1 MFLNNGSFNQ
11 PLTNWNTNKIDAI
24 RGMFEGASNF
34 NQPLNHFN
42 TTLVTNM
49 EKIFTNAQS
58 FNKDISSWDVSSVTN
73 MNSIFNNANALDD
86 ENKCSIHTAFESNSY
101 WPYDW
106 SGLCDDVQTTY
117 VPDDNFEQALIELG
131 YDDVVDNYVLTENIN
146 SVTELD
152 VEDKGISDLTGI
164 EWFASLITINC
175 SYNNLSAIDVSSNQA
190 LAEINARNN
199 QISSIDVSNNPLL
212 THITL
217 HNNEISS
224 IDVSNNSLL
233 VALGIAYNN
242 LTSIN
247 VDNNPELEVLHFLG
261 NDVVNLNISSNSALE
276 LLNAMGNNLF
286 SIDLSNNT
294 ALTDLYI
301 GGNDLTSLDV
311 GNNSLLTAF
320 TCENNNIDSLDVS
333 NIQNSW
339 KFDFQNNQMVY
350 LNMRNGNTSSSY
362 FKATGNSLT
371 CIETLDPV
379 SATENWTNI
388 DEGATFSIICGTEE
402 QDSLWHVA
410 TTGSDASGDGS
421 QDNPLATI
429 QIGINAASDGNRVL
443 VAAGTYVEHISYSGK
458 SISITGED
466 REITII
472 DADTSGRA
480 FYFEGF
486 DQNTIAFSGFTITNG
501 ESYHG
506 AGIYINNSIGIDL
519 FDLIVNENNATG
531 SGAGGGIHIHDSMGE
546 LHNVHIENNEA
557 YSGGG
562 IYMGNSDIILD
573 HVNVLNNN
581 GRNRCGGTGFGSDQ
595 FDESTTEW
603 TNSVFIGNTGL
614 YQGSAMCMGDS
625 VIISNLT
632 ITQNTTYNS
641 ALTGVGNWTIVNS
654 IISDNL
660 VSANVEADAEINFGT
675 GTLNM
680 SYTNL
685 SGEINAFNLSEESEL
700 ILGEGNIDLDPIFC
714 DPDNGDFHL
723 AENSPSAGSGLDGE
737 NMGSLDIGCDAI
749 WIPPVL
755 SVIAD
760 TSMDEDSQIDLIL
773 SAYSQDGYDI
783 YFEVYSDTSS
793 VYTDIYQDTLTI
805 SLMED
810 WYGASEITVV
820 AYSEHGY
827 DINDSTSFTVTVN
840 PVDDLPYVDGHI
852 FPLSYDEDFGVDTV
866 AYLPDVFMDI
876 DGELEFSYSFSETG
890 ILSAYIS
897 EGHLV
902 LSSVPNANGLTELF
916 VTASNPVRAS
926 ITDTVQ
932 IEIFSVNDAP
942 TVSFREVLMYE
953 DSVHYLT
960 PLSEFIGDAD
970 NDDLF
975 LDIIYISEPMNEF
988 IDIHF
993 YGTDTMA
1000 IVSYGDWN
1008 GSGQIEVLV
1017 SDGQEQ
1023 VSGTFDLDIFPVND
1037 NPMFHQMQALVSVWD
1052 GFEVYLHLSDVDMDS
1067 LIVSFDEHA
1076 EYPSW
1081 LSIESNP
1088 YRLVG
1093 MAPEAL
1099 DIQFPLLLT
1108 DGVVTVIDTFHL
1120 SAQHF
1125 NPRITSIDDIPSD
1138 QGGKVYVH
1146 FLPSFFDHSNGTG
1159 QMYTVFRRDVV
1170 DNVSQWVVVLSGGA
1184 IGDTQYTYEVPT
1196 LMDSTADH
1204 DGITSF
1210 KVVASMNEG
1219 NFHSQVGTGY
1229 SIDNIAPG
1237 VPTGM
1242 EAIAMDNSIFL
1253 NWDMSEAEDF
1263 QYFQLERSSTAAGL
1277 DTTVIIELIENT
1289 YEDFNIYPGTE
1300 YLYKL
1305 AAYDYAGNRSEFTE
1319 PVSAIL
1325 LSVDPLSLVPEVF
1338 ALHQNYPNPFNPTTQ
1353 IRYDLPLDKYVTIII
1368 YDVMGRKIKSLINA
1382 IQEAGYRSI
1391 TWDATNDLG
1400 QPVSAGMYIYTIQ
1413 AGEFRQTRKM
1423 VLLK

>member
-1 MFLNNGSFNQ
+1 MIKFFIILFWLLYVFLAFIDLDNLFFTLVECSAIFALWNGPVWYVSLNGS
-11 PLTNWNTNKIDAI
+11 
-24 RGMFEGASNF
+24 
-34 NQPLNHFN
+34 
-42 TTLVTNM
+42 
-49 EKIFTNAQS
+49 
-58 FNKDISSWDVSSVTN
+58 
-73 MNSIFNNANALDD
+73 D
-86 ENKCSIHTAFESNSY
+86 EY
-101 WPYDW
+101 
-106 SGLCDDVQTTY
+106 SG
-117 VPDDNFEQALIELG
+117 
-131 YDDVVDNYVLTENIN
+131 
-146 SVTELD
+146 
-152 VEDKGISDLTGI
+152 
-164 EWFASLITINC
+164 
-175 SYNNLSAIDVSSNQA
+175 SAG
-190 LAEINARNN
+190 L
-199 QISSIDVSNNPLL
+199 P
-212 THITL
+212 
-217 HNNEISS
+217 
-224 IDVSNNSLL
+224 
-233 VALGIAYNN
+233 
-242 LTSIN
+242 
-247 VDNNPELEVLHFLG
+247 F
-261 NDVVNLNISSNSALE
+261 
-276 LLNAMGNNLF
+276 
-286 SIDLSNNT
+286 
-294 ALTDLYI
+294 
-301 GGNDLTSLDV
+301 
-311 GNNSLLTAF
+311 
-320 TCENNNIDSLDVS
+320 
-333 NIQNSW
+333 
-339 KFDFQNNQMVY
+339 
-350 LNMRNGNTSSSY
+350 
-362 FKATGNSLT
+362 
-371 CIETLDPV
+371 
-379 SATENWTNI
+379 
-388 DEGATFSIICGTEE
+388 
-402 QDSLWHVA
+402 
-410 TTGSDASGDGS
+410 
-421 QDNPLATI
+421 ATI
-429 QIGINAASDGNRVL
+429 QKGIDSASDGDTVL
-443 VAAGTYVEHISYSGK
+443 VSAGTYVENINYNGK
-458 SISITGED
+458 NITVVGED
-466 REITII
+466 RETTII
-472 DADTSGRA
+472 DGDSSGSVVR
-480 FYFEGF
+480 FENEE
-486 DQNTIAFSGFTITNG
+486 DSTAVLSGFTITNG
-501 ESYHG
+501 SGKLDEYDSAQGGGIYVKSSSPYLKDLIISDNEVLEGYSNG
-506 AGIYINNSIGIDL
+506 AGIYFAGSTS
-519 FDLIVNENNATG
+519 LIENILIRDNNAG
-531 SGAGGGIHIHDSMGE
+531 YLASGIGLAGGNIRIK
-546 LHNVHIENNEA
+546 NVTVVGNTDQSSSHGLDNVI
-557 YSGGG
+557 YVGWGG
-562 IYMGNSDIILD
+562 IATLTNVIVWSNSPNLLHVGGNSTIY
-573 HVNVLNNN
+573 LNYSNINGGQESLTQGNN
-581 GRNRCGGTGFGSDQ
+581 
-595 FDESTTEW
+595 
-603 TNSVFIGNTGL
+603 TNIH
-614 YQGSAMCMGDS
+614 
-625 VIISNLT
+625 
-632 ITQNTTYNS
+632 
-641 ALTGVGNWTIVNS
+641 W
-654 IISDNL
+654 
-660 VSANVEADAEINFGT
+660 
-675 GTLNM
+675 
-680 SYTNL
+680 
-685 SGEINAFNLSEESEL
+685 
-700 ILGEGNIDLDPIFC
+700 GEGNIDLDPIFC
-714 DPDNGDFHL
+714 DPDNGDFYL

-737 NMGSLDIGCDAI
+737 NMGALDIGCDAI

-760 TSMDEDSQIDLIL
+760 TSMYEDSQLDLVL

-810 WYGASEITVV
+810 WYGVSEITVV

-827 DINDSTSFTVTVN
+827 DINDSTSFIVTVE

-890 ILSAYIS
+890 ILSADIN

-902 LSSVPNANGLTELF
+902 LSSVLNANGFTEVF

-932 IEIFSVNDAP
+932 VEIFSVNDAP
-942 TVSFREVLMYE
+942 TVSFREVFMYE
-953 DSVHYLT
+953 DSVYYLT

-970 NDDLF
+970 YDDLF
-975 LDIIYISEPMNEF
+975 LDVIYISEPMNEF

-1000 IVSYGDWN
+1000 IVSYDDWN

-1023 VSGTFDLDIFPVND
+1023 VSGTFDLDILPVND

-1067 LIVSFDEHA
+1067 LSVSFDEHA

-1170 DNVSQWVVVLSGGA
+1170 DTVSQWVVVLSGGA

-1196 LMDSTADH
+1196 LMDSTTDH
-1204 DGITSF
+1204 EGITSF
-1210 KVVASMNEG
+1210 KIVASMNEG

-1277 DTTVIIELIENT
+1277 DTTVIIELIDNT
-1289 YEDFNIYPGTE
+1289 YEDFNVYSGTE
-1300 YLYKL
+1300 YSYKL
-1305 AAYDYAGNRSEFTE
+1305 AAYDYAGNRSDFTE

-1325 LSVDPLSLVPEVF
+1325 LSIDPLSLIPNAF

-1353 IRYDLPLDKYVTIII
+1353 IRYDLPESEFVSIII
-1368 YDVMGRKIKSLINA
+1368 YDVMGRKIKSLIN
-1382 IQEAGYRSI
+1382 IKQEAGYRLI
-1391 TWDATNDLG
+1391 TWNATNDLG